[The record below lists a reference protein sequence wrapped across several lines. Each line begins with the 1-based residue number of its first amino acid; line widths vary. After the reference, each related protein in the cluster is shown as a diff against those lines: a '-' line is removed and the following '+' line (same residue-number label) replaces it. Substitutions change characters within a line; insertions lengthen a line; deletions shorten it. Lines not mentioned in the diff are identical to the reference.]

1 MYLFAAKNN
10 RLPRLDVK
18 IINRHWHTA
27 NHCIMCILLSD
38 NSEFNFWAKVMLR
51 YILILIMFM
60 KIQRR
65 KEGKFLVQ
73 NALKVQSQGLK
84 SSLPETASRG
94 VL

>member
-1 MYLFAAKNN
+1 
-10 RLPRLDVK
+10 
-18 IINRHWHTA
+18 
-27 NHCIMCILLSD
+27 
-38 NSEFNFWAKVMLR
+38 MLR

-65 KEGKFLVQ
+65 KEDKFLEQ

>member
-1 MYLFAAKNN
+1 
-10 RLPRLDVK
+10 
-18 IINRHWHTA
+18 
-27 NHCIMCILLSD
+27 MCILLSD

-84 SSLPETASRG
+84 GSLPETASRG